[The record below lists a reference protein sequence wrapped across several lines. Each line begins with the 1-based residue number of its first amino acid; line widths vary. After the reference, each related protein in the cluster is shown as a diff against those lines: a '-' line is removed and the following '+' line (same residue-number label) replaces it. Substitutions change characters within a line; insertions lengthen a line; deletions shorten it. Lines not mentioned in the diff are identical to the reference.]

1 MTTLGRL
8 IAPYFGPATPKSPR
22 HRHRAAR
29 HKAMKLAATLHLE
42 LETLRGESGVNVW
55 PTKAIED
62 DPYEGDHYATDWE
75 DALGMV
81 RSYAGIQAL
90 VK

>member
-8 IAPYFGPATPKSPR
+8 ITPYFQPRAPKSPR
-22 HRHRAAR
+22 QRHRAAR
-29 HKAMKLAATLHLE
+29 HKAMKLASTLHLE

-62 DPYEGDHYATDWE
+62 DPFEGDHYATDWE

-81 RSYAGIQAL
+81 RSYASIKKL